1 MELEQRVKT
10 LEQEIKI
17 LKGQIQRTLL
27 DVQEQLLVHYHPS
40 LRIAEAAAAD
50 ELPPARPFVDP
61 ENDRPES
68 KIPAP
73 IIPQVQKVTLDDIR
87 RSQGNGHTTPK
98 PQPLSQPQLPQPPSL
113 FNPTHETD
121 GFTRLAEW
129 VDVNVSKLGIAR
141 TRKLIELR
149 LQSAGLKPDVAETLL
164 QIVSLYEVEGD
175 NAAAHETT
183 HALQQ
188 LNQLLNM

>member
-40 LRIAEAAAAD
+40 LRVADHVAAEEAT
-50 ELPPARPFVDP
+50 PARVIPFDMESDV
-61 ENDRPES
+61 PES

-73 IIPQVQKVTLDDIR
+73 IISQVQKVTLDDIR
-87 RSQGNGHTTPK
+87 KVQTNGNGIPK
-98 PQPLSQPQLPQPPSL
+98 PQPLLQPAAAPSPQV
-113 FNPTHETD
+113 D

-129 VDVNVSKLGIAR
+129 VDANVTKLGVAR
-141 TRKLIELR
+141 TRKLVEIR
-149 LQSAGLKPDVAETLL
+149 LQSGGLKPDVAETLL
-164 QIVSLYEVEGD
+164 QIVALYEGEGD
-175 NAAAHETT
+175 TAAAHETA
-183 HALQQ
+183 HALQE
-188 LNQLLNM
+188 LNQLLNL

>member
-27 DVQEQLLVHYHPS
+27 DVQEQLLIHYHPS
-40 LRIAEAAAAD
+40 LRTAESSLD
-50 ELPPARPFVDP
+50 EEKAPVLPTISNEGDHTIS
-61 ENDRPES
+61 ES

-73 IIPQVQKVTLDDIR
+73 IIAQVQKVTLDDIR
-87 RSQGNGHTTPK
+87 KVQTNGNGTPK
-98 PQPLSQPQLPQPPSL
+98 PQLLLQPAAAPSPEA
-113 FNPTHETD
+113 N
-121 GFTRLAEW
+121 GFSRLAEW
-129 VDVNVSKLGIAR
+129 VDGNVSKLGVAR
-141 TRKLIELR
+141 TKKLVEIR
-149 LQSAGLKPDVAETLL
+149 LHSGGLKPEAAETLL
-164 QIVSLYEVEGD
+164 QIVALYDEVGD
-175 NAAAHETT
+175 TAAAQETT